1 MIRNYELDWLQRNER
16 KDNMNKEQVQIQEID
31 EMAKLKAKLSTC
43 EIEEVEEYLNSL
55 SDLQIKILL
64 KLYVYGARN

>member
-1 MIRNYELDWLQRNER
+1 
-16 KDNMNKEQVQIQEID
+16 MNKDQVQIQEID

-64 KLYVYGARN
+64 KLYVYGARD